1 MTVGWRACMA
11 LCALMLAFTAQA
23 LDLERIEPPNWWV
36 GMKDPRLQLLVH
48 GPGIGAASVSS
59 GHAALRITGVQ
70 RVASPNYL
78 FIDARVAP
86 GTRAVSVPLRF
97 VLKGEMRTVTYELQA
112 REPGSARRRGFD
124 ASDTI
129 LNLMPDRFANGDP
142 SNDDVPGMLERANRS
157 EKSSGRHGGD
167 IQGLIDHLDY
177 IAGMGYT
184 MIWPTPLAENNQPA
198 YSYHGYAATDTY
210 RIDPRFGTNDDYRRL
225 AREARRRG
233 IGLIMDFVPNHIGS
247 GHWWMADP
255 PTPGWLNNGG
265 RFKPT
270 NHARTSVSDPYASR
284 ADERAFTEGWFVDAM
299 PDPDQRNPLLAT
311 YQTQNAI
318 WWIEAAGLAGL
329 RIDTYGYSDKAFL
342 TAFTRRLMQEY
353 PRLNMV
359 GEEWSSNPL
368 VIAHWLRGAHNR
380 DGYVSYLPS
389 VMDFPLH
396 DVLRRALVEP
406 DSYQGGLNTLYEAL
420 VNDNLYPVPSN
431 LVLFEGN
438 HDVPRLFSVLNE
450 DPALW
455 RMALVYVLTMPRIP
469 QLYYGTEVLMTSP
482 KERDDGAVR
491 QDFPGGWPGDAVNAR
506 TGAGLSDTQREA
518 QAWLRKL
525 MTWRKTQPAVHRGA
539 LRHFYPENGTYVY
552 FRFDAN
558 DRVMVVFNKS
568 AEARTLDAERF
579 REVLP
584 AGAVGTEVTSG
595 QRVDLGGRFTVPARS
610 VMVLQ
615 VGL

>member
-552 FRFDAN
+552 FRFDAK